1 MSWRSMLMAMA
12 VVEADPSL
20 GDDGVATEITPED
33 AEAIRSVIRTQM
45 AAFRAGNAERAWA
58 LSSAGIRQA
67 FQSADRL
74 LKVVREKYGP
84 LASPKQVFFGEISI
98 TPDGL
103 GQVMQV
109 IGQDGRTHHALYMV
123 EQDEDGVW
131 KVNGCLLIA
140 PREAALA
147 A

>member
-12 VVEADPSL
+12 VAEADPSL
-20 GDDGVATEITPED
+20 GDDGTATEITPAD
-33 AEAIRSVIRTQM
+33 ADAIRSVIRTQM
-45 AAFRAGNAERAWA
+45 AAFRAGDAERAWA

-67 FQSADRL
+67 FQTADRL
-74 LKVVREKYGP
+74 LRVVREKYGP
-84 LASPKQVFFGEISI
+84 LATPKQVFFGEISI

-103 GQVMQV
+103 GQVMEV
-109 IGQDGRTHHALYMV
+109 IGQDGRTHHALYIV
-123 EQDEDGVW
+123 EQDDGGVW

-140 PREAALA
+140 RREAALA